1 MLRQDKTHSWENVRD
16 IMGQLYLA
24 SFGSSE
30 WVILALW
37 FVAVAAPI
45 VSSYRNKTPVALGI
59 SVGLLLGYIVQY
71 AYVILVSQYGFD
83 IKFVWYDF
91 WLMPNRVDSVAHF
104 PTLFT
109 SGFLHSMNDVVH
121 VLGNVLVIALVG
133 IPLEQRLGTKRFTVI
148 YVAGLLGGS
157 IAWVLFNSDSG
168 TPAWGASGAAYGL
181 LGAYLSGWPRD
192 EIPFPLILIRPWP
205 VTVIALFYFGFEL
218 IRAFNAVGLG
228 GYSTVAHMAHIG
240 GFVLAYALV
249 PSVAK
254 GGPYPLG
261 IVDGGP
267 KGFGSSRAKFDQMKS
282 SMVDLSAIKDPWTE
296 IGLEVPKELR
306 EPLRKLNE
314 AGDEAE
320 TRIAWMEHIA
330 GVGVCP
336 VCLAPLGMV
345 ERKTGPQLQC
355 SKEPKH
361 LSWPKQG

>member
-1 MLRQDKTHSWENVRD
+1 MLRQDKTHSRANVRGC
-16 IMGQLYLA
+16 MGQMHLSAFSL
-24 SFGSSE
+24 SE
-30 WVILALW
+30 WVLLILW
-37 FVAVAAPI
+37 FAAVIAPI
-45 VSSYRNKTPVALGI
+45 AYSYRNKTPVALGI

-71 AYVILVSQYGFD
+71 TFVVLRSYGFELE
-83 IKFVWYDF
+83 FVWFDF
-91 WLMPNRVDSVAHF
+91 WLIPVRLDSPIYYH
-104 PTLFT
+104 TMFT
-109 SGFLHSMNDVVH
+109 AGFLHSMTDVTH

-133 IPLEQRLGTKRFTVI
+133 IPLEQRLGTKRFTMI

-157 IAWVLFNSDSG
+157 LAWVYFNSGSQ
-168 TPAWGASGAAYGL
+168 TPSWGASGAAYGL
-181 LGAYLSGWPRD
+181 LGAYLAGWPKD

-218 IRAFNAVGLG
+218 IRAFNTVGLG

-249 PSVAK
+249 PLVAK

-261 IVDGGP
+261 VIDGGP
-267 KGFGSSRAKFDQMKS
+267 KGFGNSRAGFEQMKS
-282 SMVDLSAIKDPWTE
+282 SMVDLSNIDDPWTE
-296 IGLEVPKELR
+296 LGLEVPKKIR
-306 EPLRKLNE
+306 EPLRKLKE

-330 GVGVCP
+330 EAGDCP

-345 ERKTGPQLQC
+345 ERRTGPQIQC

-361 LSWPKQG
+361 LAWPK

>member
-1 MLRQDKTHSWENVRD
+1 
-16 IMGQLYLA
+16 MGQLYLA